1 VRIEAF
7 GHTDIGRNREWNED
21 SYLCQDLL
29 QRGPFPWRS
38 LHLLAVADGIGGQAG
53 GEKASSLAIE
63 TLGEVVADRLKPGGS
78 QTDFPKVL
86 RESCEIANARIFSAA
101 AADSAL
107 TGMGTTLVA
116 ALVAED
122 RATVAN
128 VGDSRA
134 YRIRGRVLTQVTRDH
149 SWAAEQLR
157 ANAMTEE
164 EIRRSPFKNMI
175 TRSLGYFEKI
185 EADIFELV
193 LLPDDDLL
201 LCSDGLYGFVSEKQ
215 ILKAFRRQKQPEKIC
230 RKLIRLANDHGGRDN
245 ITCVTAYFGEDERR
259 PKPSLTDTVK
269 LKRPAEPGTR
279 RGGEGT

>member
-1 VRIEAF
+1 MRIEAF

-21 SYLCQDLL
+21 NYLCQDLL
-29 QRGPFPWRS
+29 QRGSFPWRP

-63 TLGEVVADRLKPGGS
+63 TLGEVVVDRLKPGA
-78 QTDFPKVL
+78 TPPDFPGVL
-86 RESCEIANARIFSAA
+86 REACEIANARIFGAA
-101 AADSAL
+101 AADGCL

-116 ALVAED
+116 ALVAEG
-122 RATVAN
+122 RATIAN

-134 YRIRGRVLTQVTRDH
+134 YHIRGRVLTQVTRDH

-157 ANAMTEE
+157 SNAMTES

-185 EADIFELV
+185 EADIYEIV
-193 LLPDDDLL
+193 LLEDDYLL
-201 LCSDGLYGFVSEKQ
+201 LCTDGLYGFVPEKQ
-215 ILKAFRRQKQPEKIC
+215 LLRAFRHRNHPEKIC
-230 RKLIRLANDHGGRDN
+230 RRLIQLANDHGGRDN
-245 ITCVTAYFGEDERR
+245 ITGVAAYFGEDERR

-269 LKRPAEPGTR
+269 LERPD
-279 RGGEGT
+279 

>member
-1 VRIEAF
+1 MRIQAF

-21 SYLCQDLL
+21 NYLCQDLL
-29 QRGPFPWRS
+29 QRGAFPWRP

-63 TLGEVVADRLKPGGS
+63 TLQEVVVDRLKSGG
-78 QTDFPKVL
+78 TAPDFPGIL
-86 RESCEIANARIFSAA
+86 REACEIANARIFGAA

-116 ALVAED
+116 ALVAGD
-122 RATVAN
+122 RAIIAN

-134 YRIRGRVLTQVTRDH
+134 YHVRRSVLTQLTRDH

-157 ANAMTEE
+157 ANAMTEA

-185 EADIFELV
+185 EADIFESV
-193 LLPDDDLL
+193 LLRDDYLL
-201 LCSDGLYGFVSEKQ
+201 LCTDGLYGFVSEKQ
-215 ILKAFRRQKQPEKIC
+215 ILKAFRRRKHPEKIC
-230 RKLIRLANDHGGRDN
+230 RKLIEMANDHGGRDN
-245 ITCVTAYFGEDERR
+245 ITGVAAYFGEDERR
-259 PKPSLTDTVK
+259 PKPSPTDTVK
-269 LKRPAEPGTR
+269 LKRPH
-279 RGGEGT
+279 

>member
-1 VRIEAF
+1 MRIEAF

-29 QRGPFPWRS
+29 QRGPFPWRP

-53 GEKASSLAIE
+53 GERASSLAIE
-63 TLGEVVADRLKPGGS
+63 TLGEVVAGRLKSSGAAP
-78 QTDFPKVL
+78 DFPGIL
-86 RESCEIANARIFSAA
+86 REACEIANARIFSAA

-116 ALVAED
+116 ALVAGD
-122 RATVAN
+122 RAIIAN

-134 YRIRGRVLTQVTRDH
+134 YHIRGRVLTQVTRDH

-157 ANAMTEE
+157 ANTMTEA

-185 EADIFELV
+185 EADIFEIS
-193 LLPDDDLL
+193 LLRDDGLL
-201 LCSDGLYGFVSEKQ
+201 LCSDGLYGFVPERQ
-215 ILKAFRRQKQPEKIC
+215 ILKAFRRQKHPEKIC
-230 RKLIRLANDHGGRDN
+230 RKLISLANDHGGRDN
-245 ITCVTAYFGEDERR
+245 ITGVAAHFAEDERR

-269 LKRPAEPGTR
+269 IERPG
-279 RGGEGT
+279 